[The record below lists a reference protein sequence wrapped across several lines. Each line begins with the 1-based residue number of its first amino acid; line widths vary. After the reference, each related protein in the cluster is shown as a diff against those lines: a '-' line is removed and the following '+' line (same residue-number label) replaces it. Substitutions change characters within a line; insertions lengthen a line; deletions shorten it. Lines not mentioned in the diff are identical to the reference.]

1 MYRQLILISSEY
13 TFILFALGWGY
24 VQYLT
29 QLGDCFIIFICLLFV
44 EIKILVMP

>member
-1 MYRQLILISSEY
+1 
-13 TFILFALGWGY
+13 
-24 VQYLT
+24 LT